1 MWPYVIFLHT
11 RIILYRPWFLIYFPF
26 PSSFLDIFFID
37 ASAAGRSC
45 HCQSPSRLLLLAD
58 LLLAPLLFFA
68 DSPMFILPSHVT
80 SFLHDFFI
88 LNTSFFA
95 VHASFL

>member
-1 MWPYVIFLHT
+1 LVSDLLPI
-11 RIILYRPWFLIYFPF
+11 
-26 PSSFLDIFFID
+26 SFQFSRYFFID